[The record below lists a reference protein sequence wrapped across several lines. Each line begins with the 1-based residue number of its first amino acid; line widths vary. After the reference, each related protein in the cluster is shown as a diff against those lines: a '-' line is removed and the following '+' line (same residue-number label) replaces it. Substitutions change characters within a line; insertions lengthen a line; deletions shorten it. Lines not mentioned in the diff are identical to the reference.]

1 MKRRFIPLIFSFS
14 TLFVLNL
21 LSGSFNLNAQSPQ
34 QSGTSSTEMPV
45 FTVVEN
51 MPEYPG
57 GDDARLKF
65 LADNIQYPKEAKET
79 GISGTVYVTFV
90 IDTKGLLTDAR
101 IMRGIGGGCDEE
113 VLRILALMPPWKP
126 GTQEGKPVR
135 VQFTMPVKFTL
146 DGGGSFMG
154 ENGENRLQTFFYW
167 GFSGVDFESPAA
179 VQPESVLRV
188 TAFPNI
194 EIRYNII
201 QRKNFLL
208 YSGVSIANM
217 GISLKDSVKHT
228 YRYLGVGVPLAIQIR
243 DKENHFQFELGG
255 GIDIPFHYKEKHYQ
269 KDDKEKK
276 STFYSKQINPF
287 QPWVFATIGFSFVQI
302 RFKYFTGDFFNQ
314 EYRTEVNGVEF
325 YPFKGTRSVPYEISL
340 IIGD

>member
-1 MKRRFIPLIFSFS
+1 MKTLLSFLQALIFISASFLSMGQS
-14 TLFVLNL
+14 TTQN
-21 LSGSFNLNAQSPQ
+21 G
-34 QSGTSSTEMPV
+34 GTKPDSLV
-45 FTVVEN
+45 FTVVEK
-51 MPEYPG
+51 MPQYPG

-90 IDTKGLLTDAR
+90 IDTKGLLTDAK

-113 VLRILALMPPWKP
+113 VLRILALMPPWEP

-135 VQFTMPVKFTL
+135 VQFTMPVRFTL

-194 EIRYNII
+194 EIRYNVI
-201 QRKNFLL
+201 QRKNFLF
-208 YSGVSIANM
+208 YSGFNIVNM

-228 YRYLGVGVPLAIQIR
+228 YRYLGFGVPLAIQIR
-243 DKENHFQFELGG
+243 DKENHFQFEIGG
-255 GIDIPFHYKEKHYQ
+255 GVDIPFHYKEKHYWE
-269 KDDKEKK
+269 DDKEKK
-276 STFYSKQINPF
+276 SAFYSKQVNPR
-287 QPWVFATIGFSFVQI
+287 QPWVFASVGFSYVQI
-302 RFKYFTGDFFNQ
+302 RFKYFTGDFFNRD
-314 EYRTEVNGVEF
+314 YRTEINGTEVF
-325 YPFKGTRSVPYEISL
+325 PFRETRSIPFEISL
-340 IIGD
+340 IMGD